1 MSPEVLQRVVE
12 PFFTTK
18 EQGKGTGLGLSMV
31 YGFVRQSG
39 GALLIESK
47 SGQGTVAR
55 MLFPC
60 DAADADAAKAAPQVQ
75 GARARGETVLV
86 VEDQIDVGD
95 YAQAVLEEFGYR
107 VLRADEGRGALDIL
121 DREGSIDLLFT
132 DLIMPGAMNGV
143 LLAREARKRRPRIK
157 VLLTTGYAEASIERV
172 DARGAEF
179 ELISKPYRR
188 TELAAKVRQVIEGP
202 TGVG

>member
-1 MSPEVLQRVVE
+1 M
-12 PFFTTK
+12 
-18 EQGKGTGLGLSMV
+18 
-31 YGFVRQSG
+31 
-39 GALLIESK
+39 I
-47 SGQGTVAR
+47 
-55 MLFPC
+55 
-60 DAADADAAKAAPQVQ
+60 
-75 GARARGETVLV
+75 
-86 VEDQIDVGD
+86 
-95 YAQAVLEEFGYR
+95 R

>member
-1 MSPEVLQRVVE
+1 MVIKQPHHDSGMEDFGYKVTIADGPRAALEVLDGE
-12 PFFTTK
+12 
-18 EQGKGTGLGLSMV
+18 
-31 YGFVRQSG
+31 
-39 GALLIESK
+39 
-47 SGQGTVAR
+47 AR
-55 MLFPC
+55 
-60 DAADADAAKAAPQVQ
+60 
-75 GARARGETVLV
+75 
-86 VEDQIDVGD
+86 
-95 YAQAVLEEFGYR
+95 
-107 VLRADEGRGALDIL
+107 
-121 DREGSIDLLFT
+121 IDLLFT